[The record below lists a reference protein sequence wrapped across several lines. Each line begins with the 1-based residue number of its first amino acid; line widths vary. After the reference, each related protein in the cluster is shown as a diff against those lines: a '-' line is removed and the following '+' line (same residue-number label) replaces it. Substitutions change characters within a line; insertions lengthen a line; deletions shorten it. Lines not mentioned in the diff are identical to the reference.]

1 MNKKSLV
8 KFKYNNQVGLFH
20 YVVFEKKVVV
30 LSEKETG
37 KIAYVRENGN
47 LFVTF
52 DIETE
57 NYDLLDVTLVE
68 DLDYVEKVYNYMIET
83 NNPYFQDG
91 YEDLVALTFD
101 KK

>member
-8 KFKYNNQVGLFH
+8 KFKYNQQVGLFH
-20 YVVFEKKVVV
+20 YVVFEQNVVV

-37 KIAYVRENGN
+37 KISFVKENGN
-47 LFVTF
+47 LLVTF
-52 DIETE
+52 DIESD
-57 NYDLLDVTLVE
+57 NYDLLDVTIVE
-68 DLDYVEKVYNYMIET
+68 DKDYVQKVYNYMIET

-91 YEDLVALTFD
+91 CEGLVALQF

>member
-20 YVVFEKKVVV
+20 YVVFEKNVVV

-37 KIAYVRENGN
+37 KIAYVKENGN
-47 LFVTF
+47 LNVTF

-57 NYDLLDVTLVE
+57 EYDLLDVELIE
-68 DLDYVEKVYNYMIET
+68 DPKYVEKVYNYMIET

-91 YEDLVALTFD
+91 FENLVALQFQ